1 MNHLKRLMGIGVLV
15 GITACSS
22 AQGTEIILQQS
33 NGNVFLQYGSIPY
46 TIEDVVETE
55 IVANPSVI
63 EKPLTASRTGY
74 AWLLGKVSNGTPASL
89 ATTYRVTK
97 DQDGNI
103 LSKVKL
109 PDSEVLIESTPAV
122 FQYGA
127 KVVVGSYFYAH
138 RISRYGF
145 DCVGCGVESGAT
157 ATMASLLKVSATAVR
172 QSDGTWRDGIT
183 YDGYYMVAAD
193 KAFPLCTVLEIS
205 EHHLSGSGIKPGV
218 PFKALV
224 VDRGG
229 AIKERRLDFFIGT
242 ETYLD
247 TVVHKGQSEGT
258 KIKVVGF
265 LKWKRN
271 SLGQMTCTK

>member
-1 MNHLKRLMGIGVLV
+1 MNHLKRLMGIGALV
-15 GITACSS
+15 GLTACSS
-22 AQGTEIILQQS
+22 AQSAEIILQQN
-33 NGNVFLQYGSIPY
+33 NGNVFLQYSAIPY

-63 EKPLTASRTGY
+63 EKAYTASRTGIS
-74 AWLLGKVSNGTPASL
+74 WLLGKVSNGTPASL
-89 ATTYRVTK
+89 ATTYRITK
-97 DQDGNI
+97 DQEGNI

-109 PDSEVLIESTPAV
+109 PGTEVLIESTPAV

-127 KVVVGSYFYAH
+127 KVVTGSYFYAS

-145 DCVGCGVESGAT
+145 DCVGCGVEAGNT

-172 QSDGTWRDGIT
+172 QSDGSWKNGIT

-193 KAFPLCTVLEIS
+193 KAFPLCTVIEIS
-205 EHHLSGSGIKPGV
+205 DHHLSGSGIREGV

-229 AIKERRLDFFIGT
+229 AITQNRLDFFIGT
-242 ETYLD
+242 ETFLD
-247 TVVHKGQSEGT
+247 TVIHNDKSKGT
-258 KIKVVGF
+258 KVTVVGF

>member
-1 MNHLKRLMGIGVLV
+1 MNHLKRLMGIGALV
-15 GITACSS
+15 GLTACSS
-22 AQGTEIILQQS
+22 AQSAEIILQQN
-33 NGNVFLQYGSIPY
+33 NGNVFMQYSSIPY

-63 EKPLTASRTGY
+63 EKAYTASRTGFS
-74 AWLLGKVSNGTPASL
+74 WLLGKVSSGTPSSL
-89 ATTYRVTK
+89 ATTYRITK
-97 DQDGNI
+97 DQNGTI

-109 PDSEVLIESTPAV
+109 PGTEVLIESTPAV

-127 KVVVGSYFYAH
+127 KVVSGSYFYASA
-138 RISRYGF
+138 ISRYGF
-145 DCVGCGVESGAT
+145 DCVGCGVEAGGT

-172 QSDGTWRDGIT
+172 QSDGTWKDGIT

-205 EHHLSGSGIKPGV
+205 DHHLSGSGIRDGI
-218 PFKALV
+218 PFKAIV

-229 AIKERRLDFFIGT
+229 AITQRRLDFFIGT
-242 ETYLD
+242 ETFLN
-247 TVVHKGQSEGT
+247 TVVHSDNSKGT
-258 KIKVVGF
+258 KVTVVGF